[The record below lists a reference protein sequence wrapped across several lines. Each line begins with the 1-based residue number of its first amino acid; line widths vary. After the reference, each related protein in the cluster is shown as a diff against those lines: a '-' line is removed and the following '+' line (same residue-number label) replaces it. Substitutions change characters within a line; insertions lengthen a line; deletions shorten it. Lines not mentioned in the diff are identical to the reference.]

1 MFYFLFHVCKTL
13 FLFLLYYYNLRYTCK
28 LILNQDTYSSR
39 SVELSTEV
47 RN

>member
-1 MFYFLFHVCKTL
+1 MFYFLFVFKTL